1 MPPLTPPV
9 VAAGSLGSTPQ
20 PSLRTGELLI
30 RPWEPA
36 DGPAVQA
43 AYEDPAIQRWH
54 GEHLSDAEAATYAED
69 WAGLWKTERR
79 AGWVVVRNDVL
90 VGRITLTR
98 LVLESGQGEV
108 TYWVAPDARGGGV
121 APRAVEAV
129 SRWAFDEIGFHRLEL
144 EHSTQNEASCRVATK
159 SGFGLEGTARRKG
172 LHADGWHD
180 MHLHA
185 RLSDD

>member
-1 MPPLTPPV
+1 MPSLSPPV
-9 VAAGSLGSTPQ
+9 VAPGSLGSTPQ
-20 PSLRTGELLI
+20 PSLAAGDLLV
-30 RPWEPA
+30 RPWDPA

-43 AYEDPAIQRWH
+43 AYEDPTIQRWH

-79 AGWVVVRNDVL
+79 AGWVVLRNDAL

-108 TYWVAPDARGGGV
+108 TYWVVPAARGTGV

-129 SRWAFDEIGFHRLEL
+129 TDWAFEEVGFHRLEL
-144 EHSTQNEASCRVATK
+144 VHSTQNTASCRVATK
-159 SGFGLEGTARRKG
+159 SGFVLEGTLRRQG

-180 MHLHA
+180 MHVHA

>member
-1 MPPLTPPV
+1 MPSLSPPV
-9 VAAGSLGSTPQ
+9 VVRGSLGSTVQ
-20 PSLRTGELLI
+20 PTLRTGDLRI

-43 AYEDPAIQRWH
+43 AYEDPTIQRWH
-54 GEHLSDAEAATYAED
+54 GEHLSDAEAATYASD

-79 AGWVVVRNDVL
+79 AGWMIVRDDVL

-108 TYWVAPDARGGGV
+108 TYWVLPGARGAGV

-129 SRWAFDEIGFHRLEL
+129 TAWAFGEIGFHRIEL
-144 EHSTQNEASCRVATK
+144 VHSTQNTASCRVATK
-159 SGFGLEGTARRKG
+159 SGFTLEVTLRRQG

>member
-1 MPPLTPPV
+1 MPSLTPPV
-9 VAAGSLGSTPQ
+9 VSPGSLGSTPQ